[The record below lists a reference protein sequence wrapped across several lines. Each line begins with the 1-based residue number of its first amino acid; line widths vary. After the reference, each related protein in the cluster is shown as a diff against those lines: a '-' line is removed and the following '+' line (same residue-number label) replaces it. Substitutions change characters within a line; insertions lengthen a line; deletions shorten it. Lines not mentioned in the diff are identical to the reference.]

1 MEKPPNMAPTWL
13 PKRSQNGLKIDAKID
28 QNFDGFR
35 DRFLKDFGGFLAPKS
50 IKSRPKNDQK
60 TIQNR
65 SKLDQKSIIIE
76 NGDQESH
83 RSASGQSPPGFRCRK
98 KPQKPPNMAP
108 AWLPKRSQNGLKI
121 NAKIDQNFD
130 NFRDRFLKDFNGFL
144 APKWSQVGTK
154 IDQKSMP
161 IAKCDF
167 LKNRAL
173 AAAGARFLRFWGS
186 KLGIKID

>member
-13 PKRSQNGLKIDAKID
+13 PKRSQNGLNIDTKID
-28 QNFDGFR
+28 QNYDGFR

-65 SKLDQKSIIIE
+65 SKLDQKSIKIE

-108 AWLPKRSQNGLKI
+108 TWLPKRSQNGLKI

>member
-1 MEKPPNMAPTWL
+1 MAFRHRFLKDFNGFLAPKWSQVDVIATLL
-13 PKRSQNGLKIDAKID
+13 PRYCHVVATLLSQNGLKTDAKID

-35 DRFLKDFGGFLAPKS
+35 DRFLKDFS
-50 IKSRPKNDQK
+50 
-60 TIQNR
+60 
-65 SKLDQKSIIIE
+65 
-76 NGDQESH
+76 
-83 RSASGQSPPGFRCRK
+83 
-98 KPQKPPNMAP
+98 
-108 AWLPKRSQNGLKI
+108 
-121 NAKIDQNFD
+121 
-130 NFRDRFLKDFNGFL
+130 GFL